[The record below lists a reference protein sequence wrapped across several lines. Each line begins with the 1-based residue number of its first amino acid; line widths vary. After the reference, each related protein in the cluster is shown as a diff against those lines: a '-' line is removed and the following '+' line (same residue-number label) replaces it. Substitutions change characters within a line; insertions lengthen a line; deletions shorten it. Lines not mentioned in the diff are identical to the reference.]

1 MKLLLALLVLLILL
15 LAGKVIADRLNGKTG
30 RAKEVTAKDPTNLA
44 TAENPANPPTSLPG
58 NPAAPDSVS
67 LSLEWDYRHYRLRR
81 KEYAAAFLAAGLLA
95 SLLALLFYHSA
106 IAAALVFPLGL
117 LYPKRRAVQVA
128 RKRREELNMQF
139 KQALYSLS
147 SLLSAGQ
154 SVENAFRGV
163 TRDLLLIYPNPET
176 PIIREM
182 ERIVRRMDHG
192 VTIEAALRDF
202 AERSGLE
209 DVVNFAEVFSVS
221 KRTGGNLV
229 EVVRRTSQI
238 IAEKIEVK
246 QEIAVM
252 MAQKKFESRILSGA
266 PVAIVAFLS
275 LSSPD
280 YMQPLYGNPRGI
292 AIMTVCLAALGGC
305 FWISQRLMQLD
316 I

>member
-1 MKLLLALLVLLILL
+1 MGLLVLCILL
-15 LAGKVIADRLNGKTG
+15 LGGRVAAGRLKGRGAAAKPEEAAAAVEMPDISAKTEG
-30 RAKEVTAKDPTNLA
+30 T
-44 TAENPANPPTSLPG
+44 PASG
-58 NPAAPDSVS
+58 
-67 LSLEWDYRHYRLRR
+67 EWDYRSYRLTR
-81 KEYAAAFLAAGLLA
+81 KEYALSWMGAGLAA
-95 SLLALLFYHSA
+95 SLLAMLFYHSWL
-106 IAAALVFPLGL
+106 AAAAFFFAGL

-154 SVENAFRGV
+154 SVENAFRSV
-163 TRDLLLIYPNPET
+163 SRDLLLIYPHPDT

-182 ERIVRRMDHG
+182 ERVVRRMDHG
-192 VTIEAALRDF
+192 ITVEEALRDF

-209 DVVNFAEVFSVS
+209 DVVNFAGVFAVS

-252 MAQKKFESRILSGA
+252 MAQKKFESRILSCA
-266 PVAIVAFLS
+266 PLVIVAFLS

-292 AIMTVCLAALGGC
+292 AIMTVSLAALLFC
-305 FWISQRLMQLD
+305 FWISQKWMNLD

>member
-1 MKLLLALLVLLILL
+1 MIKLLGGSLVLLVLLLGGR
-15 LAGKVIADRLNGKTG
+15 LAANRL
-30 RAKEVTAKDPTNLA
+30 
-44 TAENPANPPTSLPG
+44 SG
-58 NPAAPDSVS
+58 NPHAPKHPEETGAAGEREAAISS
-67 LSLEWDYRHYRLRR
+67 QEWDYRSYRLSR
-81 KEYAAAFLAAGLLA
+81 KEYAASFLLAGLAASMLGM
-95 SLLALLFYHSA
+95 LFYHNLA
-106 IAAALVFPLGL
+106 AAALFFLAGL
-117 LYPKRRAVQVA
+117 FYPPRRAVQA
-128 RKRREELNMQF
+128 AKKRREELNMQF

-163 TRDLLLIYPNPET
+163 CRDLMLVYPHPNT

-192 VTIEAALRDF
+192 VTIEEALHDF
-202 AERSGLE
+202 ALRSGLE
-209 DVVNFAEVFSVS
+209 DVMNFAGVFSVS

-252 MAQKKFESRILSGA
+252 MAQKKFESRILSCA
-266 PVAIVAFLS
+266 PLAIVAFLS

-280 YMQPLYGNPRGI
+280 YMQPLYGNARGI
-292 AIMTVCLAALGGC
+292 IIMTVCLAALLFC
-305 FWISQRLMQLD
+305 FWVSQKIMDLK